1 KSEQLVLVKDL
12 GRDLVRRP
20 NKVRAARAT
29 LGLELLAARRRPA
42 ALAPDPRHHIRVRRV
57 RIVGDLP
64 RVVPDQAVRV
74 DAHAQLRRIVP
85 GATARLSVKVDQG
98 HEATRLATDDGKG
111 ERLTALVR
119 RMRVVRVAAAARTT
133 AGAETVNSRRWCSPR
148 PYTSRPTL
156 SASSISSRSR
166 RTRSWALIVRP
177 LTGSGVASPKL

>member
-1 KSEQLVLVKDL
+1 MQHLVVRKRADAHLDEEPIEPEQLVLVENL
-12 GRDLVRRP
+12 GRNLVRRP
-20 NKVRAARAT
+20 NEVRAARAT

-42 ALAPDPRHHIRVRRV
+42 ALAPDLRHHIRVRRV

-111 ERLTALVR
+111 ERQ
-119 RMRVVRVAAAARTT
+119 
-133 AGAETVNSRRWCSPR
+133 AEPTRAHDRLGMSADRD
-148 PYTSRPTL
+148 PYRQGVL
-156 SASSISSRSR
+156 N
-166 RTRSWALIVRP
+166 RTRKDR
-177 LTGSGVASPKL
+177 